1 MYAMALASHKP
12 SALIDWNNNYGD
24 DPDKGVIFHCSNF
37 PIDFFQDAKM
47 SFQDIIAGSVGK
59 ENAYG
64 ALVGAIKPG
73 PFSYCRVSTDD
84 TWGVIRAYVGEG
96 ELTDDPLD
104 TFGGRG
110 VVEIP
115 DFQGLLRFICENG
128 YEHHVAVNRS
138 QVAAAVNEALG
149 KYMGWDVYYHKG

>member
-1 MYAMALASHKP
+1 M
-12 SALIDWNNNYGD
+12 
-24 DPDKGVIFHCSNF
+24 
-37 PIDFFQDAKM
+37 
-47 SFQDIIAGSVGK
+47 
-59 ENAYG
+59 
-64 ALVGAIKPG
+64 
-73 PFSYCRVSTDD
+73 
-84 TWGVIRAYVGEG
+84 IRAYVGEG

-115 DFQGLLRFICENG
+115 NFQDLLRFICDNG

-149 KYMGWDVYYHKG
+149 KYLGWDVYYHKG